1 MGVPAYSN
9 ILLIDDDHLNNI
21 LNRQFLVFSM
31 PNANITTFQDASLVV
46 EYLRTGKLQVPDL
59 ILLDINMPEMSGWEF
74 LFMLDR
80 YEIECDVM
88 ILSSSLH
95 WDDIEK
101 SKTFSR
107 VKSYIEKPLT
117 EENIRAQILNRNLEH
132 LGLD

>member
-1 MGVPAYSN
+1 MGGTTYSN

-31 PNANITTFQDASLVV
+31 PHANITTFQDASLVV
-46 EYLRTGKLQVPDL
+46 EYLRTGKLQIPDL

-74 LFMLDR
+74 LYMLDR
-80 YEIECDVM
+80 YEIKCDVM

-101 SKTFSR
+101 SKTFSQ